1 MACTAYFGLC
11 SDLRLVWTAMGV
23 GERYG
28 EWDKGSKRGGKREE
42 KGRKR
47 DLKGLVKGEERGW

>member
-28 EWDKGSKRGGKREE
+28 EWDKGSKGEV
-42 KGRKR
+42 KGRK
-47 DLKGLVKGEERGW
+47 KGGKGI